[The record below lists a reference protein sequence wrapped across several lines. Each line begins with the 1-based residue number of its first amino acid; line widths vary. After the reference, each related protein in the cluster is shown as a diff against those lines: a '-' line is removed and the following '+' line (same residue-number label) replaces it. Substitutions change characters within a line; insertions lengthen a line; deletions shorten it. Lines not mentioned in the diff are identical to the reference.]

1 MLILLPILC
10 TTAYAVIDR
19 CMLQLFITDA
29 LILLAKYTMHVVL
42 IFGSGIILLSFS
54 ASLHIDIS
62 TLAANFFELEK
73 KTMTLLQQPI
83 SRDILILYSKI
94 WEKT

>member
-1 MLILLPILC
+1 
-10 TTAYAVIDR
+10 
-19 CMLQLFITDA
+19 MLQLFITDA

-73 KTMTLLQQPI
+73 KNDDVIATTNFKRYPYFIFQNLGKDLKMI
-83 SRDILILYSKI
+83 AHKYKI
-94 WEKT
+94 

>member
-1 MLILLPILC
+1 MLC
-10 TTAYAVIDR
+10 TTAHAVIDR

-54 ASLHIDIS
+54 ASLHDS
-62 TLAANFFELEK
+62 DKSFSA
-73 KTMTLLQQPI
+73 
-83 SRDILILYSKI
+83 ILFTIQLFSG
-94 WEKT
+94 